1 MNQRPFSFQYLV
13 KRDALPRQTRVRRDA
28 ESSKRG
34 RFSQDIYHGGEG
46 TASSK
51 ACHAATA
58 QANKEHGTFNVVNVY
73 DNCPPFKQQEIEQ
86 FYARTGLNPVSL
98 SVCRNAFSFL
108 GFGSYCVPSLAW

>member
-1 MNQRPFSFQYLV
+1 V

-58 QANKEHGTFNVVNVY
+58 QANLEHGTFNVVNVY

-108 GFGSYCVPSLAW
+108 GFGSYFVPRLAW